1 MEVGTMYEDST
12 NVPQRTYSR
21 RSLLK
26 AAAIGA
32 GMTVVGSPLAGCGK
46 STPSSTSDQTV
57 RYWSYTAEAD
67 RAAEDKWFAMF
78 PKAHPGA
85 KVQKIYVP
93 SDQMTAKV
101 IGSAASRSGPDAFE
115 QSGDLDQLVPAGVV
129 ADLTPYLDS
138 WPDKAK
144 LPTTAVG
151 RRDGK
156 VYSVKPYSNLIALW
170 YNADVLDKMSI
181 APPTTFDE
189 LGAALAKLK
198 QAGYVGLAI
207 AGDANLDA
215 EWQARPFYSGFGF
228 DYLHPEVAPLQQTF
242 ELFTGWLRAGYL
254 PPDIATWNQLTS
266 FPRFTAGNVVFCVNG
281 NWQMGKAK
289 SDAKFRYGVT
299 LMPKGPKGGT
309 VYLGGEEFCIGRFAR
324 DPKLA
329 WDFITS
335 TVLSRDGGLVALDFG
350 SVPNRTDLS
359 DAPEMRDPIV
369 KAFQAAVQAGTEY
382 PDPGLGTKVSAVRQV
397 FGQSWNGLLAGQKSP
412 QRAAQDV
419 VDGLQRLLHP

>member
-1 MEVGTMYEDST
+1 MYEDSRDI
-12 NVPQRTYSR
+12 PERTYSR

-26 AAAIGA
+26 AGAIGA
-32 GMTVVGSPLAGCGK
+32 GMTVVGSPLAGCGR

-129 ADLTPYLDS
+129 ADLTSYLDS
-138 WPDKAK
+138 WPDKPK
-144 LPTTAVG
+144 LPATAVG

-170 YNADVLDKMSI
+170 YNADILDKMSI

-254 PPDIATWNQLTS
+254 PADIATWNQLTS

-309 VYLGGEEFCIGRFAR
+309 VYLGGEEFCIGRFAK

-329 WDFITS
+329 WEYITS

-359 DAPEMRDPIV
+359 DAPEMQDPIV